1 MLIKVHKTPDCS
13 TYSAIQM
20 AGRHV
25 RNSNCSLAGRH
36 VRNSNCSLSLRCWQR
51 FETLHDLVL
60 NSEQYLQEQLSF
72 LNTFRA
78 MY

>member
-13 TYSAIQM
+13 TYSAIQ
-20 AGRHV
+20 V
-25 RNSNCSLAGRH
+25 AGRH
-36 VRNSNCSLSLRCWQR
+36 VRNSNCSLSLRCWQS
-51 FETLHDLVL
+51 FETLHHDLVL
-60 NSEQYLQEQLSF
+60 NSEQYMQEQLSF